1 MFFYS
6 KKSAIGYSKI
16 FTSIEWIPV
25 YFRFVFKP
33 EEIEF
38 NREILVESFQSMV
51 TKLWTTII
59 KNTFFLLHFVVVFY
73 YAGYDFC
80 CWMRY

>member
-38 NREILVESFQSMV
+38 N
-51 TKLWTTII
+51 T
-59 KNTFFLLHFVVVFY
+59 
-73 YAGYDFC
+73 
-80 CWMRY
+80 